1 MIKKKCCYRN
11 VVLIKKQW
19 SDMWNVIVGGHV
31 LVGEFSREA
40 LIRETEEELGIDI
53 DDCDIRYLVGSTSID
68 THKDIINKYFNGC
81 YIITKN
87 IDLAKIKLQIEE
99 VSEVCFLL

>member
-31 LVGEFSREA
+31 LVGEFR

-53 DDCDIRYLVGSTSID
+53 DDCDIRYLVGSTFID
-68 THKDIINKYFNGC
+68 RHKDIINKYFNGC